1 MFLSL
6 LIVTFIGAAAV
17 SSIVALVFNK
27 PADKILKRI
36 IADEIS
42 AVWRR
47 YLLFALFVV
56 GISSGVRIRDLEKY
70 VTKPPIK
77 AAEVIELTG
86 ERWVLELYR
95 TVIET
100 LQGLAWALLVF
111 FLVALFAFVIV
122 RVFEMRKSTGEAK
135 AALQKGA
142 SHEKED

>member
-1 MFLSL
+1 MFLTL
-6 LIVTFIGAAAV
+6 LIVTFVVSAGV

-70 VTKPPIK
+70 ITKPPIK
-77 AAEVIELTG
+77 DAEVIQLTS
-86 ERWVLELYR
+86 ERWILELYR
-95 TVIET
+95 TIIET
-100 LQGLAWALLVF
+100 LQGLAWALLIF
-111 FLVALFAFVIV
+111 FMCALFAFIIV
-122 RVFEMRKSTGEAK
+122 RVFEMRKSKGEIK
-135 AALQKGA
+135 
-142 SHEKED
+142 DV

>member
-1 MFLSL
+1 MFLTL
-6 LIVTFIGAAAV
+6 LIITFIVATLV
-17 SSIVALVFNK
+17 STIVALAFRK
-27 PADKILKRI
+27 PADQILERI

-70 VTKPPIK
+70 ITKPPVEH
-77 AAEVIELTG
+77 AEIIQLTS

-95 TVIET
+95 TIIET

-111 FLVALFAFVIV
+111 FMCALFAFVIV
-122 RVFEMRKSTGEAK
+122 RLFEVRKPKSESRPAEQGR
-135 AALQKGA
+135 
-142 SHEKED
+142 

>member
-1 MFLSL
+1 MFLAL

-17 SSIVALVFNK
+17 SSIVALAFNK

-56 GISSGVRIRDLEKY
+56 GISSGVRIRELEKY
-70 VTKPPIK
+70 ITKPPIK
-77 AAEVIELTG
+77 EAEVIQLTS
-86 ERWVLELYR
+86 ERWILELYR

-111 FLVALFAFVIV
+111 FMCALFAFVIV
-122 RVFEMRKSTGEAK
+122 RVFEMRKQKSESK
-135 AALQKGA
+135 AA
-142 SHEKED
+142 

>member
-1 MFLSL
+1 MFLAL
-6 LIVTFIGAAAV
+6 LVVTFIGAAAV
-17 SSIVALVFNK
+17 SSIVALAFNK

-56 GISSGVRIRDLEKY
+56 GISSGVRTGDLEKY
-70 VTKPPIK
+70 ITKPPIK
-77 AAEVIELTG
+77 EAEIIQLTS
-86 ERWVLELYR
+86 ERWILELYR

-111 FLVALFAFVIV
+111 FMCALFAFVIV
-122 RVFEMRKSTGEAK
+122 RVFELRKSKGETK
-135 AALQKGA
+135 AA
-142 SHEKED
+142 

>member
-1 MFLSL
+1 MFLAL

-17 SSIVALVFNK
+17 SSIVALAFRK
-27 PADKILKRI
+27 PADKILQRI

-56 GISSGVRIRDLEKY
+56 GISSGVRVRELEKY
-70 VTKPPIK
+70 ITKPPIK
-77 AAEVIELTG
+77 DAEVIQLTG
-86 ERWVLELYR
+86 ERWILELYR

-111 FLVALFAFVIV
+111 FMCTLFAFVIV
-122 RVFEMRKSTGEAK
+122 RAFEMRKSKSET
-135 AALQKGA
+135 KGA
-142 SHEKED
+142 

>member
-1 MFLSL
+1 MFVAL
-6 LIVTFIGAAAV
+6 LIVTFIAAAAV
-17 SSIVALVFNK
+17 SSIVALAFNK

-70 VTKPPIK
+70 ITKPPSK
-77 AAEVIELTG
+77 EAEVIQLTS
-86 ERWVLELYR
+86 ERWILELYR
-95 TVIET
+95 TVVET

-111 FLVALFAFVIV
+111 FMCALLAFVIV
-122 RVFEMRKSTGEAK
+122 RVFEMKKSKGETK
-135 AALQKGA
+135 AA
-142 SHEKED
+142 

>member
-1 MFLSL
+1 MFLTL
-6 LIVTFIGAAAV
+6 LIITFIVAAGV
-17 SSIVALVFNK
+17 SSLVALAFNK

-70 VTKPPIK
+70 ITKPPIPN
-77 AAEVIELTG
+77 AEVVQLTS
-86 ERWVLELYR
+86 ERWILELYR
-95 TVIET
+95 TIIET

-111 FLVALFAFVIV
+111 FMCALFAFVMV
-122 RVFEMRKSTGEAK
+122 RIFEIRKSK
-135 AALQKGA
+135 AETK
-142 SHEKED
+142 DT